1 MVLGLTDVD
10 ALTMAM
16 TKGVSTGTALEPAAQ
31 AIAIGILTNTL
42 LKAVMAAAVGA
53 RPFGWRVA
61 LSLTAVALPIAI
73 TVFLRM

>member
-1 MVLGLTDVD
+1 VD

-16 TKGVSTGTALEPAAQ
+16 TKSVATGTTLESAAQ

-53 RPFGWRVA
+53 RPYGWRVA
-61 LSLTAVALPIAI
+61 LSLTAVALPIVV
-73 TVFLRM
+73 TLFLRP